1 MVVKPTGTRT
11 LDVRVFPKRP
21 LLNSQTL
28 DWKGGVLQHHCQPA
42 GETPY
47 TRSIPTHHSI
57 IVHHT
62 QAEPNETNL
71 IPSEQWLDDGQQV
84 RLRQPGDISIIP
96 ANTLTRNVWHREV
109 DFSLLWLDSK
119 HISQIAYEAVDPDR
133 IEIIPR
139 FAAPDPLMYQ
149 LILGLRSEL
158 ELGESCSLLYVDSL
172 ITTLSLHLIRKYS
185 VTKPLIQDYTDGL
198 PKRKLQQAISFI
210 NENLTENLSLDD
222 ISKIVEMSPH
232 YFTSLFK
239 QSTGMSA
246 YQYIIQCRIERA
258 KELLCKQD
266 LSIAEVSKKVGFQN
280 QSHFSNVF
288 HKHTGTTPKRYRDAK
303 S

>member
-1 MVVKPTGTRT
+1 MVVKPIETRT
-11 LDVRVFPKRP
+11 LDVQVFPRIP
-21 LLNSQTL
+21 LLSSQTL
-28 DWKGGVLQHHCQPA
+28 DWKGGTLQHHCQPA

-47 TRSIPTHHSI
+47 QNSISTRHSI

-62 QAEPNETNL
+62 QSDPNETNQ
-71 IPSEQWLDDGQQV
+71 IPSEQWLDGIRKV
-84 RLRQPGDISIIP
+84 GIRKTGDVSLIP
-96 ANTLTRNVWHREV
+96 ANTLTKSVWHREV

-119 HISQIAYEAVDPDR
+119 HISQIAYEAVDTDQ

-139 FAAPDPLMYQ
+139 FAAPDPLIYQ

-198 PKRKLQQAISFI
+198 PKSKLRQAISFI
-210 NENLTENLSLDD
+210 NENLVENLSLDE
-222 ISKIVEMSPH
+222 ISNMVGMSPH

-239 QSTGMSA
+239 KSTGMSA
-246 YQYIIQCRIERA
+246 YQYVIHTRIERA
-258 KELLCKQD
+258 KELLCKQNS
-266 LSIAEVSKKVGFQN
+266 SIAEVSKQVGFQN
-280 QSHFSNVF
+280 QSHFGNVF
-288 HKHTGTTPKRYRDAK
+288 HKHTGTTPKKYRDANQ
-303 S
+303 